1 MLIKKG
7 THSLWVAV
15 ALLNYRCRGS
25 HLAYLHV
32 LCLLCSEAA
41 WQVSIFECLVAALL
55 SFPLIS
61 SPAFMVLL
69 LHLLRKDSHQRAC
82 FRPLGFA
89 HAFSIRFRRR
99 RSFERVGGDWS
110 PGVSHCFRWEDF
122 VYVDWVLPRPHRS
135 FVCQSRSFCF
145 LVLRCR
151 RSRPWT
157 FSSSF
162 AHPFRASDFS
172 ALLFFCRNLPTIA
185 FGFIAHCFPLLENL
199 VL

>member
-15 ALLNYRCRGS
+15 ALLNYYYRGS
-25 HLAYLHV
+25 HLAFINLP
-32 LCLLCSEAA
+32 CLLCSEAA
-41 WQVSIFECLVAALL
+41 WQVSIFESPKAALS

-69 LHLLRKDSHQRAC
+69 LHLLKKDSRQRAC
-82 FRPLGFA
+82 LRPLGFA
-89 HAFSIRFRRR
+89 HASLIRFRRR

-110 PGVSHCFRWEDF
+110 PGVSHCSRWEDF
-122 VYVDWVLPRPHRS
+122 AYVDWVLPPPHRS

-151 RSRPWT
+151 RFGPWT

-162 AHPFRASDFS
+162 AHPFQASDFS
-172 ALLFFCRNLPTIA
+172 ALLFSCRNLLAIA
-185 FGFIAHCFPLLENL
+185 FGSIGHCLPQLGNL